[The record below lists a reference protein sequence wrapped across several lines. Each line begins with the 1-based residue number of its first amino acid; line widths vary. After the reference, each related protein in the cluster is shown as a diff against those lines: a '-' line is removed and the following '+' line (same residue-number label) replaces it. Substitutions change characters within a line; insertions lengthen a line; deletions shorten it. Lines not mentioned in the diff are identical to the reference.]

1 MNGIWNFLLS
11 KSPDF
16 AAQLVVGIILLW
28 LGMKFFVRKK
38 IVLYKVL
45 AEDNL
50 LNIADEN
57 ARQHIQVRYLTTE
70 NQYDVIENLYLFKI
84 RIFNAGDVETKVS
97 DFDPPT
103 ITVEFGKN
111 ARVLGA
117 TIEERSP
124 RNLQIN
130 PTWASNGLEQ
140 LSRILDGQPISLNK
154 IEVPPVQLNPRD
166 SFVISALVTQPETI
180 VVSGRVLGGKFAE
193 KRNDKSRRIKVSIFF
208 LMAIFTAMFIYVIG
222 EFFPSI
228 RLATFFFLFGLMFII
243 WILVILDQVE
253 VVW

>member
-11 KSPDF
+11 MSPDF
-16 AAQLVVGIILLW
+16 AAQLMVGIILLW

-38 IVLYKVL
+38 IVLYTVL
-45 AEDNL
+45 AKDNL
-50 LNIADEN
+50 LNISDEN
-57 ARQHIQVRYLTTE
+57 ARQHIQVRYLTTA

-97 DFDPPT
+97 DFDSPT

-111 ARVLGA
+111 ARVLGVS
-117 TIEERSP
+117 IDERSP
-124 RNLQIN
+124 RNLQIT
-130 PTWASNGLEQ
+130 PIWASNGFEQ
-140 LSRILDGQPISLNK
+140 LSSLFDGQPVSLNK
-154 IEVPPVQLNPRD
+154 IEIPPVQLNPRD
-166 SFVISALVTQPETI
+166 SFVISILVTQPETI
-180 VVSGRVLGGKFAE
+180 EVSGRVLGGKFAE
-193 KRNDKSRRIKVSIFF
+193 KRNDKSGRIKVNIFF

-228 RLATFFFLFGLMFII
+228 RLATFFYLFWLMLTI